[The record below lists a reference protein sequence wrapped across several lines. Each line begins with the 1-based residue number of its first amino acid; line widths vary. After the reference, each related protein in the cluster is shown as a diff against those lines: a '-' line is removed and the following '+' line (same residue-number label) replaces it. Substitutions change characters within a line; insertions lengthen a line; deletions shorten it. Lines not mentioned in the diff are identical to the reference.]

1 MTHTIYPLS
10 TNKYKQGIK
19 MVWKDEDLSEVSQAI
34 ESQENV
40 LFMDL
45 QQEYSIESLRIFM
58 PKIL

>member
-1 MTHTIYPLS
+1 
-10 TNKYKQGIK
+10 